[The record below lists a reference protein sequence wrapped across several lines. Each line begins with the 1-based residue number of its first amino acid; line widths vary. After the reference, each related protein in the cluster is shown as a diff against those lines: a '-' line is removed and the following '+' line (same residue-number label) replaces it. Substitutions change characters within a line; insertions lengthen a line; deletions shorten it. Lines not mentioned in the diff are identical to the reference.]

1 MEGFF
6 YEKVTE
12 RFYSGW
18 TYRGNCHYRRFGSYP
33 RTFNDGLRK
42 KVPLKTA
49 ISNAKSAY
57 NAVATWVAEQ
67 ETAGTPWVPVDVTDI
82 DCSSDGSGVQHVI
95 YQALADNGD
104 EAGIASV
111 LAATINGKNTFAVQW
126 IKASSDNMVGQYPN
140 PASDPDSPK
149 TWNTYS

>member
-1 MEGFF
+1 MKKSQKGFTLVELIVVIAIIGVLAAILVPSMMG
-6 YEKVTE
+6 YV
-12 RFYSGW
+12 
-18 TYRGNCHYRRFGSYP
+18 
-33 RTFNDGLRK
+33 RK
-42 KVPLKTA
+42 SRLKTA
-49 ISNAKSAY
+49 NSNAKSAY

-149 TWNTYS
+149 DWNTYS